1 MLDKLTIQDIV
12 SQIKTFEPKQVILF
26 GSQATGFATQD
37 SDIDLLVV
45 KDIPENTV
53 RQLRL
58 QIKEALWNN
67 LKFSH
72 TEFDVIVDSEERILK
87 RIELGDLFY
96 KEIYTNG
103 IILYA

>member
-12 SQIKTFEPKQVILF
+12 SQIKIFEPKQVILF
-26 GSQATGFATQD
+26 GSQALGLATQD
-37 SDIDLLVV
+37 SDVDLLVV

-58 QIKEALWNN
+58 QIKEALWTN
-67 LKFSH
+67 LKFLH

>member
-12 SQIKTFEPKQVILF
+12 SQIKIFEPKQVILF
-26 GSQATGFATQD
+26 GSQALGCATQD
-37 SDIDLLVV
+37 SDVDLLVV

-58 QIKEALWNN
+58 QIKEALWTN
-67 LKFSH
+67 LKFLH